1 MRELFLALLAGDRAH
16 GYELKQTL
24 EQEFGDLLPALNAGQ
39 IYSTLA
45 RLERD
50 GLVVGQAVPGDSR
63 RKRVYE
69 LTEAGR
75 AALARWIET
84 PVPGT
89 RLKDEF
95 FMKFVVVASAR
106 LAEPKTLIDG
116 QRREYL
122 QSLRDLDALL
132 AANGKGPAAELLVEG
147 AVLHLKA
154 DLEWLDLIEQRLAL
168 KEEVRMTPVLEARQ
182 LAKTYDTGGAKV
194 LACAASTSR
203 SSAASSSRSWARA
216 GAASRRCS
224 TSSPAS
230 IARRPAR
237 SGSTAS
243 ASTS

>member
-1 MRELFLALLAGDRAH
+1 MRELFLALIAGERGY

-24 EQEFGDLLPALNAGQ
+24 EQEFGELLPALNAGQ

-50 GLVVGQAVPGDSR
+50 GLVVGRSVAGDSR

-69 LTEAGR
+69 LTEEGR
-75 AALARWIET
+75 AALARWIEA

-95 FMKFVVVASAR
+95 FMKLVIVASAR
-106 LAEPKTLIDG
+106 LADPRSLIEG

-132 AANGKGPAAELLVEG
+132 AANGKRAAAELLVEG

-154 DLEWLDLIEQRLAL
+154 DLEWLDLIEQRLT
-168 KEEVRMTPVLEARQ
+168 V
-182 LAKTYDTGGAKV
+182 
-194 LACAASTSR
+194 
-203 SSAASSSRSWARA
+203 
-216 GAASRRCS
+216 
-224 TSSPAS
+224 
-230 IARRPAR
+230 
-237 SGSTAS
+237 
-243 ASTS
+243 

>member
-1 MRELFLALLAGDRAH
+1 MRELFLALLAGRRGY

-24 EQEFGDLLPALNAGQ
+24 EQEFGELLPTLNAGQ

-50 GLVVGQAVPGDSR
+50 GLVLGESVAGDNR

-69 LTEAGR
+69 LTEDGR
-75 AALARWIET
+75 LELARWIEM

-132 AANGKGPAAELLVEG
+132 AANGKGVAAELLVEG
-147 AVLHLKA
+147 AILHAKA
-154 DLEWLDLIEQRLAL
+154 DLEWLDLIEQRLTQ
-168 KEEVRMTPVLEARQ
+168 REAG
-182 LAKTYDTGGAKV
+182 T
-194 LACAASTSR
+194 
-203 SSAASSSRSWARA
+203 
-216 GAASRRCS
+216 
-224 TSSPAS
+224 
-230 IARRPAR
+230 
-237 SGSTAS
+237 
-243 ASTS
+243 